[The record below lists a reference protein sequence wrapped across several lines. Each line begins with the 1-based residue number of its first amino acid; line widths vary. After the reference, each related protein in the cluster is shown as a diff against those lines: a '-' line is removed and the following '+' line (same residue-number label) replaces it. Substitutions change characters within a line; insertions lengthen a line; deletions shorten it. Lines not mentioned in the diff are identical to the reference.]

1 MRLSTANA
9 YDAAIANLQRRQLEL
24 SESQQQLTS
33 GKRVNRASDDPTAA
47 ARAERALA
55 VESRSVASQRAVEA
69 SRNAMALGESALGDA
84 GELLQ
89 QAREALVAA
98 GNGGYTDAERR
109 SQALAIREIRKQ
121 LFAVAN
127 RADGSG
133 NHLFGGQGS
142 SLPPFVD
149 TPTGV
154 QFRGAAG
161 QIDVA
166 SGESLPVTLDGPAA
180 WLQARTGN
188 GVFETRAVT
197 QAGNAWIDAGSVSD
211 PAALTGDTYTLEFD
225 VDAAGTTT
233 YTVLRDGS
241 PTALTNVAYASGQA
255 VEIDGLSFTLT
266 GQPADADR
274 FEIAPSSASL
284 NVFEVLDRT
293 ATELET
299 ALLSG
304 GRVSQAVSSGL
315 RDIDASLG
323 RLQQQ
328 RALAGETL
336 KRIDG
341 VENRLSALELD
352 AKIERSAA
360 EDLDMVDAISKFQNQ
375 QVGYDAALKSYSI
388 VQKLSLFQYIQA

>member
-1 MRLSTANA
+1 MRLSTANT
-9 YDAAIANLQRRQLEL
+9 YDAAIEQLQRRQRAL
-24 SESQQQLTS
+24 SETQTQLTS

-55 VESRSVASQRAVEA
+55 VEVRSVASQRAVDA
-69 SRNAMALGESALGDA
+69 SRSAMTLGESALGDA
-84 GELLQ
+84 AELLQ

-98 GNGGYTDAERR
+98 GNGSYTDAERR
-109 SQALAIREIRKQ
+109 SQALSLREIRKQ
-121 LFAVAN
+121 LFAIAN
-127 RADGSG
+127 RADGAGSY
-133 NHLFGGQGS
+133 LFGGQGS
-142 SLPPFVD
+142 SLPPFAD

-161 QIDVA
+161 QTDVA
-166 SGESLPVTLDGPAA
+166 SGESLPITLDGPAT
-180 WLQARTGN
+180 WLQARSGN
-188 GVFETRAVT
+188 GVFETRALAQT
-197 QAGNAWIDAGSVSD
+197 GQAWIDVGQVGD
-211 PAALTGDTYTLEFD
+211 PTAVTGDPYTVEFS

-233 YTVLRDGS
+233 YSVLRDGN

-255 VEIDGLSFTLT
+255 IEIDGLSFTIT
-266 GQPADADR
+266 GQPADADG
-274 FEIAPSSASL
+274 FEVVPASATL
-284 NVFEVLDRT
+284 NLFEVLDRS
-293 ATELET
+293 AGALET
-299 ALLSG
+299 PLQNG
-304 GRVSQAVSSGL
+304 GQVMQAVTFGL

-328 RALAGETL
+328 RSQAGETL

-360 EDLDMVDAISKFQNQ
+360 EDLDMVEAISNFQAQ
-375 QVGYDAALKSYSI
+375 QTGYDAALKSYSL